1 MYVCMY
7 IKYEKSTENGYRKK
21 WWMDEK
27 NYKLQSIQLSS
38 LFLLKRKRRG
48 KPETEKICM
57 CMQFAKKMFNWND
70 DNDDDDYK
78 RNLRNKIENG

>member
-1 MYVCMY
+1 MKKALKMVT
-7 IKYEKSTENGYRKK
+7 EKN
-21 WWMDEK
+21 DEWTKK

-78 RNLRNKIENG
+78 RNLRNKIETG

>member
-1 MYVCMY
+1 MKKHWKWLQKKMM
-7 IKYEKSTENGYRKK
+7 NGRK
-21 WWMDEK
+21 K